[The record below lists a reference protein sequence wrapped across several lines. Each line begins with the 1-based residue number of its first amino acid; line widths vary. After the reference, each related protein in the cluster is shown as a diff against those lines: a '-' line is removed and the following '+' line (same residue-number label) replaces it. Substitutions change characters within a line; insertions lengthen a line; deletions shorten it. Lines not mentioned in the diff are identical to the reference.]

1 MKVLFRTS
9 FVAVLL
15 AGVVLGGVG
24 SSGRVLAGQVSVKVG
39 GVCVREGARDTVA
52 GKPVVCVLNV
62 KKQLRWRVVTAKNV
76 KVVTGTTT
84 TSTSVVST
92 TTVAPTTTSTST
104 TSTSTTSTTSTSSTS
119 TTSSSTSSSTS
130 TTSSTT
136 TSTSTSVL
144 AGDRMAPVVT
154 LARSAGSSGVAKLT
168 FTVTGNEPISCST
181 LSASEGVDFVFTR
194 ISLITSIVQTTEDV
208 CTISAQSTAEPGDTN
223 PRASS
228 LTAAASFSITDTA
241 GNAQTVLTGS
251 PQTIWVLR
259 IARPV
264 IALSA
269 TTETANLNVA
279 ITGYTV
285 TSSGGTVASYSLTG
299 TLPAGLSFSTT
310 TGRITGTP
318 TAAQAAT
325 TYTITATNTSGSA
338 TATFTLTTLVYTCA
352 NGFGTCALGETGPGG
367 GIVFYV
373 EAGGGTF
380 TCGPTLAST
389 CKYLEVA
396 PNTWSGGAADP
407 TIIWQAAPS
416 FGAIPSPGSAGQAVG
431 SGYRNSATVV
441 AWLGNDSTHANGAA
455 RRYSANGL
463 TDWYLPARDELNQLC
478 VYFSNVATVTDNT
491 AETWSGSGRCN
502 GNAATGRAGI
512 GGFVAAEYHSSSD
525 LAATVANSF
534 RQNFATGGIPYI
546 RDVRRDGVLRVRPI
560 RAFG

>member
-1 MKVLFRTS
+1 M
-9 FVAVLL
+9 AVLL
-15 AGVVLGGVG
+15 AGVVLAGVG
-24 SSGRVLAGQVSVKVG
+24 SSSRVLAGQVSVKVG

-52 GKPVVCVLNV
+52 GKQVVCVLNV

-104 TSTSTTSTTSTSSTS
+104 TSTSTTSTSSTSTS
-119 TTSSSTSSSTS
+119 TTSSSTSSS

-144 AGDRMAPVVT
+144 AGDRTAPVVT

-168 FTVTGNEPISCST
+168 FTVTGNEPIVCST
-181 LSASEGVDFVFTR
+181 LSGSEGVDFVFTR

-241 GNAQTVLTGS
+241 GNAQTTLTGS
-251 PQTIWVLR
+251 PQTIWVQR

-269 TTETANLNVA
+269 TTETANVNA
-279 ITGYTV
+279 AMNGYTV
-285 TSSGGTVASYSLTG
+285 TSSGGTVSSYSITG
-299 TLPAGLSFSTT
+299 TLPAGVSFSTT

-318 TAAQAAT
+318 TATQTAT
-325 TYTITATNTSGSA
+325 TYTITATNTSGST
-338 TATFTLTTLVYTCA
+338 TATFTLTVVRTCA
-352 NGFGTCALGETGPGG
+352 NGGECIVGNTGPGG

-373 EAGGGTF
+373 SAANF
-380 TCGPTLAST
+380 TSTGSDCNTT
-389 CKYLEVA
+389 CKYLE
-396 PNTWSGGAADP
+396 
-407 TIIWQAAPS
+407 AAPQGWS
-416 FGAIPSPGSAGQAVG
+416 VQVQTPAQTSCGTAGGTAGTSTDDPFGKFSGNTVGYSGNARGTAIGTGHANTTALIAQAGGGDTAGKAITVTR
-431 SGYRNSATVV
+431 GYR
-441 AWLGNDSTHANGAA
+441 GG
-455 RRYSANGL
+455 GK
-463 TDWYLPARDELNQLC
+463 TDWHFPSTEELNQLYTERIR
-478 VYFSNVATVTDNT
+478 V
-491 AETWSGSGRCN
+491 
-502 GNAATGRAGI
+502 
-512 GGFVAAEYHSSSD
+512 GGFSAHYYCNSYEDSD
-525 LAATVANSF
+525 FA
-534 RQNFATGGIPYI
+534 QNCRNFTDGGGQGNRKDNAYK
-546 RDVRRDGVLRVRPI
+546 VRPV